1 MEHWQRQAR
10 RLEASLKS
18 KLAALTETQRGLV
31 HDAIN
36 QVPPAWQQRY
46 LDHIADRL
54 GSGAVTDQQVIDAVH
69 HAKVHAANGL

>member
-18 KLAALTETQRGLV
+18 KLAALPETQRGLV

-36 QVPPAWQQRY
+36 QVPPAWQACY
-46 LDHIADRL
+46 LTAVAHRL
-54 GSGAVTDQQVIDAVH
+54 GSGAVTDQQVLDAVH
-69 HAKVHAANGL
+69 HAKVHAAYGL